1 MDDIHIKE
9 ASDLATQLLNSKDS
23 KVAAAAK
30 RIFSNAIIAENSA
43 SPDAVS
49 TAQAGQS
56 PFPYSGGTGTTS
68 CPHDEIP
75 SDIREAAS
83 AVAMLDS
90 KRRATPSPNPSLTQ
104 ALEPGANDKS
114 QVNGSTSTAT
124 CVGNN
129 GIGTTDKNTATCLH
143 QGSPPLVTPKS
154 NTLNAIVPVERKKPT
169 SQAERLHRSRE
180 RNKMHARK
188 TRQRKKE
195 QMKTLEIQVEDLKN
209 RQIQL
214 KLQIE
219 EKNTANILVE
229 LYKCEEDGAASSTD
243 PFVEELLKRSS
254 EDIPDASKI
263 PELPALI
270 LPGQHSHKRK
280 VQEGGVD
287 VIQEYP
293 DDGIDYKLLSKD
305 RSTCS
310 QEELD
315 KIRRERNRMHAKRTR
330 DRKRIFMEEMENM
343 IKQLE
348 GENKLLE
355 KHLETISDSRGESQV
370 QPLSQSQ
377 GQVHPHINV
386 PLQPQKIPM
395 PQSQMQVP
403 VQTQSPSGTDT
414 PLLGSSPALEASA
427 NTPTMDALE
436 VSMLERESSSSCSSS
451 IQGKVQAVQPP
462 SMPLPLSDLPENAGS
477 QRTGVKISADAS
489 TNDMS
494 SVVSLSTKAC
504 DDSASIYS
512 QECERPSKRPCTGPG
527 PRPGSSSLLLA
538 RWS

>member
-1 MDDIHIKE
+1 
-9 ASDLATQLLNSKDS
+9 
-23 KVAAAAK
+23 
-30 RIFSNAIIAENSA
+30 
-43 SPDAVS
+43 
-49 TAQAGQS
+49 
-56 PFPYSGGTGTTS
+56 
-68 CPHDEIP
+68 
-75 SDIREAAS
+75 
-83 AVAMLDS
+83 
-90 KRRATPSPNPSLTQ
+90 
-104 ALEPGANDKS
+104 
-114 QVNGSTSTAT
+114 
-124 CVGNN
+124 
-129 GIGTTDKNTATCLH
+129 
-143 QGSPPLVTPKS
+143 
-154 NTLNAIVPVERKKPT
+154 
-169 SQAERLHRSRE
+169 
-180 RNKMHARK
+180 MHARK

-195 QMKTLEIQVEDLKN
+195 QMKTLEIQVEELKN

-214 KLQIE
+214 KLLIE

-229 LYKCEEDGAASSTD
+229 LYKKCEEDGAESSTD

-348 GENKLLE
+348 GENKLLQR
-355 KHLETISDSRGESQV
+355 HLETISDSRGDSQV
-370 QPLSQSQ
+370 QPH
-377 GQVHPHINV
+377 GQAPSHV
-386 PLQPQKIPM
+386 PLQSEGKILPQTEEKTANG
-395 PQSQMQVP
+395 S
-403 VQTQSPSGTDT
+403 DT
-414 PLLGSSPALEASA
+414 PVLGSSPALEASA

-436 VSMLERESSSSCSSS
+436 VSLLERVSSSTCSS
-451 IQGKVQAVQPP
+451 KVQTAQNPAIT
-462 SMPLPLSDLPENAGS
+462 LPLSDIPKNTGSGS
-477 QRTGVKISADAS
+477 QTTDSIESLDQGA
-489 TNDMS
+489 S
-494 SVVSLSTKAC
+494 SVVSLPTKAC
-504 DDSASIYS
+504 DESSSIYS
-512 QECERPSKRPCTGPG
+512 QECVRPSKRPCTGSG
-527 PRPGSSSLLLA
+527 SHSGSSSLLLA

>member
-1 MDDIHIKE
+1 
-9 ASDLATQLLNSKDS
+9 
-23 KVAAAAK
+23 
-30 RIFSNAIIAENSA
+30 
-43 SPDAVS
+43 
-49 TAQAGQS
+49 
-56 PFPYSGGTGTTS
+56 
-68 CPHDEIP
+68 
-75 SDIREAAS
+75 
-83 AVAMLDS
+83 
-90 KRRATPSPNPSLTQ
+90 
-104 ALEPGANDKS
+104 
-114 QVNGSTSTAT
+114 
-124 CVGNN
+124 
-129 GIGTTDKNTATCLH
+129 
-143 QGSPPLVTPKS
+143 
-154 NTLNAIVPVERKKPT
+154 
-169 SQAERLHRSRE
+169 
-180 RNKMHARK
+180 MHARK

-195 QMKTLEIQVEDLKN
+195 QMKTLEIQVEELKN

-229 LYKCEEDGAASSTD
+229 LYKCEDDGAASSTD

-254 EDIPDASKI
+254 DDIPDASKI

-348 GENKLLE
+348 GENKLLQ
-355 KHLETISDSRGESQV
+355 KHLETISDSRGESPV
-370 QPLSQSQ
+370 QPHKQAQL
-377 GQVHPHINV
+377 HA
-386 PLQPQKIPM
+386 PLQ
-395 PQSQMQVP
+395 SERENNL
-403 VQTQSPSGTDT
+403 QTEDKPAASGTDT

-427 NTPTMDALE
+427 STPTMDALE
-436 VSMLERESSSSCSSS
+436 VSLLERGSSSSCSS
-451 IQGKVQAVQPP
+451 KVQTAQTPT
-462 SMPLPLSDLPENAGS
+462 MPLPFSDIPKNTASGS
-477 QRTGVKISADAS
+477 QTTTSAESLDQGA
-489 TNDMS
+489 S

-504 DDSASIYS
+504 DESSSIYS
-512 QECERPSKRPCTGPG
+512 QECDRPSKRPCTGSG
-527 PRPGSSSLLLA
+527 HRPGSSSLLLA